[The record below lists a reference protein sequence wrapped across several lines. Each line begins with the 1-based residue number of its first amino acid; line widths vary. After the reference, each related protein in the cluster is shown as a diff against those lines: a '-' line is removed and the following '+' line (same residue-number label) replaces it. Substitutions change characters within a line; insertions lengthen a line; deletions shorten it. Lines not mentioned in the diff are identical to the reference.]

1 MLLFKYLLHPGV
13 ECLAK
18 NQKVG
23 KVSRQCNLP
32 LQDESLPL
40 CWPRVVRQTAISP
53 FLLITGGISS
63 DIITSPF
70 MTVIYFTKGVR
81 PYFLTPSLLL
91 GLNAERSYK
100 APTAVI

>member
-1 MLLFKYLLHPGV
+1 M
-13 ECLAK
+13 
-18 NQKVG
+18 
-23 KVSRQCNLP
+23 SRQKPKSGESFSPSNLLYKMNRLHCGGHGWFAKQP
-32 LQDESLPL
+32 
-40 CWPRVVRQTAISP
+40 ISP

-91 GLNAERSYK
+91 GLNAEKKLQSTYHSNLRHR
-100 APTAVI
+100 PFVRQQLR